1 MIKQVCITDAGGPRF
16 YTHADF
22 PLAIG
27 SHPGADI
34 HITSDNL
41 VTTTAFLIIIVNR
54 TYIEPEDKTA
64 KITIN
69 NEQVLGQ
76 QEIQHND
83 ILQIEGSTFHCEHI
97 GDTFSI
103 SLYDDQAHLVTN
115 NHDAASHGE
124 LIEPISLSSATTSA
138 QTNKKIARL
147 LSILG
152 LLVFAMLALVITYVF
167 TAKTLLIEVEPTPDG
182 IALSGKIW
190 PLKVKGRYLVQ
201 PGNYLLE
208 VIKSGYYP
216 IQKEIKVTKY
226 QSQSL
231 SFTLQKKPGY
241 LNISSVP
248 KYGVQILINDQEH
261 GVTPI
266 EKLELAAGTYSLQ
279 AYAKRYQP
287 YSTQLVI
294 EGKEQSQ
301 NINIELLPNWAEVSI
316 NSKPA
321 KAEVWLNGI
330 NKGITPLTLDLL
342 AGNYNVE
349 LRHTDYLPYTKEFL
363 VIANKP
369 LALPLVELFKNP
381 SHLVI
386 TSIPSKAIVSI
397 AGIEQGITPLTV
409 QLNPN
414 IDHALTLTKPGYR
427 AAQQTVTLKPGEQQ
441 TLSAKLEAILGTVM
455 LNVDPQ
461 DSEVFINGKFVG
473 SGTLK
478 LSLPSNTQ
486 RLEIRKSGYEVYEK
500 MITPTADSP
509 QVINVMLNRITSATN
524 IDKPSLIRT
533 SQGQEL
539 KLIFG
544 GKFSMGASRREQGRR
559 SNETLHTVEL
569 QRPFYIGTTEVT
581 NAQFA
586 KFRATHSSG
595 TYKSNDLSG
604 PNLPVTNVNWED
616 AARYCNWLSEKDG
629 LEKVYQEQNGA
640 LKAVH
645 PVPSGYRLPTESEWE
660 WVARMQSNGNTQR
673 YGWGNTFPPIQV
685 TGNYADKSASGILD
699 IVIDGYD
706 DGFATAAP
714 IGSYRANYFGIFDL
728 GGNVAEWCH
737 DYHSIYP
744 SLSDEVFIDP
754 VGPASGSNHVIRGA
768 SWKRGDISSTRLSYR
783 DRDDKKRIDVGFRIA
798 KYID

>member
-54 TYIEPEDKTA
+54 TYIELEDKTA

-69 NEQVLGQ
+69 NEQVVGQ

-115 NHDAASHGE
+115 NHDTASHGE
-124 LIEPISLSSATTSA
+124 LIEPISLSSTATAA
-138 QTNKKIARL
+138 QTNKKITRL

-152 LLVFAMLALVITYVF
+152 LLVFAILALVIAYVF

-190 PLKVKGRYLVQ
+190 PFKVKGRYLVQ

-216 IQKEIKVTKY
+216 IQKEIKVSKF

-248 KYGVQILINDQEH
+248 KNGVQILINDKEH

-321 KAEVWLNGI
+321 DAEVWLNGI
-330 NKGITPLTLDLL
+330 NKGVTPLTLDLL

-363 VIANKP
+363 VIANEP
-369 LALPLVELFKNP
+369 LTLPLVELFRNP

-386 TSIPSKAIVSI
+386 TSMPSKAIVSI

-414 IDHALTLTKPGYR
+414 IEHVLTLTKPGYR
-427 AAQQTVTLKPGEQQ
+427 ATQQTVTLKPGEQQ

-486 RLEIRKSGYEVYEK
+486 RLEIRKSGFEVYEK
-500 MITPTADSP
+500 MITPIADSP
-509 QVINVMLNRITSATN
+509 QVINVILNRITSATN

-586 KFRATHSSG
+586 IFRATHSSG
-595 TYKSNDLSG
+595 TYKRNDLSG
-604 PNLPVTNVNWED
+604 PNLPVANVNWED

-629 LEKVYQEQNGA
+629 LEKVYQEQNGE